1 MAAIEKVRFILN
13 QDCAQQISN
22 QVRSRILL
30 NSSGLAVY
38 DMSWV
43 ELESILEEE
52 IHLEEKVCKNPLYN
66 CEFIDCVGE
75 RRGRGSRSIDP
86 Y

>member
-1 MAAIEKVRFILN
+1 MSKQAG
-13 QDCAQQISN
+13 SH
-22 QVRSRILL
+22 ILL
-30 NSSGLAVY
+30 DSSELTVY

-43 ELESILEEE
+43 ELESILKEE
-52 IHLEEKVCKNPLYN
+52 IHFEEKVCKNPLYN